1 MPNPISFATGPSRP
15 KRKTFSTSPRGAYAL
30 SHRRDSPRS
39 YGHVGRPPSH
49 PAAQA
54 QRLGAAVPLPE
65 GIEWTTFLR
74 QYRYRLPAWVYWYG
88 L

>member
-1 MPNPISFATGPSRP
+1 M
-15 KRKTFSTSPRGAYAL
+15 
-30 SHRRDSPRS
+30 
-39 YGHVGRPPSH
+39 SH

>member
-1 MPNPISFATGPSRP
+1 MPKHFFSPARSAASKRIGLSASSNGASPPARRIAGPRP
-15 KRKTFSTSPRGAYAL
+15 
-30 SHRRDSPRS
+30 
-39 YGHVGRPPSH
+39 YGQEGRTMSH